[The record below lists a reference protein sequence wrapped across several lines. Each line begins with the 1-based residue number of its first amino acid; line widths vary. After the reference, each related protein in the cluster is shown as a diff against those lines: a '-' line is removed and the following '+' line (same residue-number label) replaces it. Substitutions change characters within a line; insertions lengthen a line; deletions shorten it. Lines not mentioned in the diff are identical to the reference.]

1 MKKPRHHS
9 EQERLLQEAAAQA
22 FARVTGMRAAPVGR
36 KTRGTRAGADGEMQ
50 FDLGGGRRFTMPVEV
65 KANIDRFATIAALKD
80 AQEQRGE
87 PMLLVTGQLSPK
99 MAESLRDHQIAFL
112 DTAGNVFLDRPEAL
126 LYVVG
131 RRLPESQTV
140 LRRRTASPKQLQVLY
155 ALMTM
160 PALVSA
166 SYRTIAAKAG
176 VALSTVNMA
185 IDDLLERGLLVA
197 GPEGQRR
204 FGDWERVVEEWGAQ
218 YPARLKAK
226 LPAKRYTA
234 DNRDWWQTT
243 NLGQYHAAFSGEVAA
258 AKLTHHL
265 RPVRVMLY
273 APSVM
278 PKELILAERLRA
290 DPRGEIEI
298 VQAFWHIEG
307 DGPTDVAAP
316 ALVYADL
323 LDTGES
329 RNLDMARAIRKD
341 YLDHPPRS

>member
-1 MKKPRHHS
+1 MAKPHHLS

-22 FARVTGMRAAPVGR
+22 FARSTGMRAVPIDR
-36 KTRGTRAGADGEMQ
+36 ETRGTQAGADGEMQ

-65 KANIDRFATIAALKD
+65 KANIDRFATTAALKD
-80 AQEQRGE
+80 VQEKRGE
-87 PMLLVTGQLSPK
+87 PMLLVTDQLSPK
-99 MAESLRDHQIAFL
+99 MAESLREHQISFL

-131 RRLPESQTV
+131 RRLTDARTV
-140 LRRRTASPKQLQVLY
+140 LRRRTSSPKQLQVLY
-155 ALMTM
+155 ALMTT
-160 PALVSA
+160 PELVSA

-197 GPEGQRR
+197 GPEGERS
-204 FGDWERVVEEWGAQ
+204 FGDWDRVVEEWGAQ
-218 YPARLKAK
+218 YPARLRVK
-226 LPAKRYTA
+226 LPAKRYTT
-234 DNRDWWQTT
+234 DNKSWWQTADLSKY
-243 NLGQYHAAFSGEVAA
+243 NAAFSGEVAA

-298 VQAFWHIEG
+298 VQAFWHIRRDEHAG
-307 DGPTDVAAP
+307 VATP

-341 YLDHPPRS
+341 YLEHPPRA